1 MGMHF
6 LREGDFA
13 AAASL
18 HTEARSHPHYGSS
31 GLEAPAPQPEFGVD
45 PSVTTFTTEHL
56 RNCFQQMYY
65 ILGEMQSKNLLPAIE
80 WAREHSA
87 QLDRRGSDL
96 EFELGRQQ
104 FLWLFTKNVAEGAA
118 NPYKNALQYARQE
131 FDRFQGKYL
140 KEIQHLMGALVFAGN
155 LNFSPYRHL
164 IPTDIYGNDLSNS
177 FVREFCSLL
186 GLSADSPL
194 YVASTAGAIALPT
207 LLKLQTIM
215 KEKRT
220 EWTTQHELPVS
231 CSSKRVHRMHSST
244 YPCRL
249 KFLCHHLT
257 NFIRFSFAQCQRSKR
272 PTRILQ

>member
-1 MGMHF
+1 MHF

-13 AAASL
+13 VAASL
-18 HTEARSHPHYGSS
+18 NTEAQSQPFYNNMVPTTPASQLDTGRETVETVFTAEYLRS
-31 GLEAPAPQPEFGVD
+31 
-45 PSVTTFTTEHL
+45 
-56 RNCFQQMYY
+56 CFQDMYY
-65 ILGEMQSKNLLPAIE
+65 ILGEMRSKNLLPAIE

-87 QLDRRGSDL
+87 QLDARGSDL
-96 EFELGRQQ
+96 EFELGRKQ
-104 FLWLFTKNVAEGAA
+104 FLWLFTNNLTQGAA
-118 NPYKNALQYARQE
+118 DPYRKALDYARQE

-140 KEIQHLMGALVFAGN
+140 KEIQQLMGVLVFASN
-155 LNFSPYRHL
+155 LDFSPYRHL
-164 IPTDIYGNDLSNS
+164 LPTESCGNDLSSS

-231 CSSKRVHRMHSST
+231 CQSRCIHQ
-244 YPCRL
+244 
-249 KFLCHHLT
+249 LT
-257 NFIRFSFAQCQRSKR
+257 RAG
-272 PTRILQ
+272 